1 MYNKLINEVPLVSIN
16 CLVYNHEPYLRDC
29 FEGFV
34 IQKTDFPFEILVH
47 DDASTD
53 KSALIISEY
62 TEKYP
67 SLFLPIYQKENQYSK
82 GVKVSDTFQ
91 YPRAK
96 GKYIALCEGDDYW
109 TDPMKLQKQVDFLE
123 ANPEYG
129 LVYSKVKVYKEC
141 LNDISSELGSEVRS
155 LNELICSNRIPTL
168 STCFKK
174 DLLISYI
181 NGRNNYKDVWL
192 VRDYPMWIYF
202 FANSKI
208 HFFNEYFGVYRE
220 LINSASHSTDINKNI
235 LFIDT
240 ILDIQ
245 LYFIDKYSIHQC
257 LEKVNSQYF
266 ATICNAMLRRNY
278 INNIILKNK
287 YKGLKK
293 RGFIIYIIKILMGF
307 CIGRKMLKLYW
318 KIG

>member
-155 LNELICSNRIPTL
+155 LNELICSN
-168 STCFKK
+168 K
-174 DLLISYI
+174 
-181 NGRNNYKDVWL
+181 
-192 VRDYPMWIYF
+192 
-202 FANSKI
+202 
-208 HFFNEYFGVYRE
+208 
-220 LINSASHSTDINKNI
+220 
-235 LFIDT
+235 
-240 ILDIQ
+240 
-245 LYFIDKYSIHQC
+245 
-257 LEKVNSQYF
+257 
-266 ATICNAMLRRNY
+266 
-278 INNIILKNK
+278 
-287 YKGLKK
+287 
-293 RGFIIYIIKILMGF
+293 
-307 CIGRKMLKLYW
+307 IGRASCRERV
-318 KIG
+318 